1 MIRSFNDK
9 TDSRLHN
16 IAWLKEHIDEFED
29 SDMILDLRRH
39 EKSDLMKALDSAPSD
54 VDLDEMEKLEL
65 NAARTAFE
73 RVNQKG
79 QN

>member
-29 SDMILDLRRH
+29 SDMILDLRKP
-39 EKSDLMKALDSAPSD
+39 EKSDLMKAFDNAPSD
-54 VDLDEMEKLEL
+54 VDLDKIEELEI
-65 NAARTAFE
+65 NAARIAFE
-73 RVNQKG
+73 RINQKG